1 MTSLPAPTT
10 KATTVPGLSSS
21 QAKYFSSKT
30 KGSDRARKI
39 GAIVGGVLSGIVL
52 VAASVALFLWR
63 ARSKRRRT
71 TRKAAE
77 IIFANHAMPMQEK
90 VFKGRDQE
98 EPRDVVSAVSEAI

>member
-10 KATTVPGLSSS
+10 AQTSVPGLSSS
-21 QAKYFSSKT
+21 QAQYISSKT
-30 KGSDRARKI
+30 KSSSSNSRKI

-63 ARSKRRRT
+63 ARVKRRKT

-77 IIFANHAMPMQEK
+77 VIFANHAMPMQEK
-90 VFKGRDQE
+90 VFKPRDQE
-98 EPRDVVSAVSEAI
+98 EPRDVVSEAI